1 MAEINM
7 DDANDS
13 KKEEIYES
21 GGQEDEEF
29 NILQNY
35 PKSSKREPKLFGF
48 LAKINEAFEA
58 EMQ

>member
-1 MAEINM
+1 M